1 MKKIKYLIL
10 ILLCCAAII
19 FVFESYKT
27 YFMKNTNFSADSIY
41 LKIPTNATKL
51 QLLDSLSNYLTDLET
66 FEKAAVKKEYILNIK
81 AGRFE
86 IKKNYNN
93 NEIINSLRS
102 NNLPVKLTFNNIE
115 TLNKLAGTISKKIEA
130 DSSSIVMAFNDKT
143 FLNDLNLN
151 EDSVFGLFIPN
162 TYEFFWNTDAIGFR
176 ERIVKEFDNFWNN
189 SRIEKIKKINL
200 NPIEVMVLASIV
212 QKETPKVDERPTIA
226 GVYLNRLKKNMKLQA
241 DPTVVYT
248 IKQKQGFD
256 KVIRRVLYKDLRIKS
271 KYNTYYYRGLP
282 PGPIVTPDI
291 SSIESVINYSNNSFL
306 FFVADV
312 SNPGY
317 HLFSR
322 TLSEHNKKKRQYTKW
337 LRERNI
343 RR

>member
-212 QKETPKVDERPTIA
+212 QKETPKVDERPTIS

-343 RR
+343 KR

>member
-1 MKKIKYLIL
+1 MKKIKYLIIIL
-10 ILLCCAAII
+10 ICCSAII

-27 YFMKNTNFSADSIY
+27 YFMKNTNFSTDSIF
-41 LKIPTNATKL
+41 LKIPTNTSKV
-51 QLLDSLSNYLTDLET
+51 QLLDTLSNYLLNMDT
-66 FEKAAVKKEYILNIK
+66 FEKAAIKKDYFLNIR
-81 AGRFE
+81 AGRFK
-86 IKKNYNN
+86 INKDDSNN
-93 NEIINSLRS
+93 KIINSLRS
-102 NNLPVKLTFNNIE
+102 NNIPLKVTFNNIE
-115 TLNKLAGTISKKIEA
+115 TLNNLAGVISKKIEA
-130 DSSSIVMAFNDKT
+130 DSASIVMAFKDKI
-143 FLNDLNLN
+143 FLNDLNLD

-162 TYEFFWNTDAIGFR
+162 TYEFFWNTDAVGFR
-176 ERIVKEFDNFWNN
+176 DRILKEFDNFWNDN
-189 SRIEKIKKINL
+189 RIEKIKKINL

-212 QKETPKVDERPTIA
+212 QKETPKVDERPTIS
-226 GVYLNRLKKNMKLQA
+226 GVYLNRLRKKMKLQA
-241 DPTVVYT
+241 DPTVVYS

-271 KYNTYYYRGLP
+271 KYNTYYYKGLP

-291 SSIESVINYSNNSFL
+291 SSIESVINYSKNSFL

-317 HLFSR
+317 HLFSK

>member
-81 AGRFE
+81 AGRFQ

-212 QKETPKVDERPTIA
+212 QKETPKVDERPTIS

-343 RR
+343 KR

>member
-1 MKKIKYLIL
+1 MKKIRYLIL
-10 ILLCCAAII
+10 FFLSCCTIF
-19 FVFESYKT
+19 FVFNIYKI
-27 YFMKNTNFSADSIY
+27 YFKKNTNFSDDVIY
-41 LKIPTNATKL
+41 LKVPSNATKS
-51 QLLDSLSNYLTDLET
+51 QLIDSLSNYLINLET
-66 FEKAAVKKEYILNIK
+66 FEKAAEQKEYLLNIK

-86 IKKNYNN
+86 IKKDYNN

-102 NNLPVKLTFNNIE
+102 KNIPIKVTFNNIE
-115 TLNKLAGTISKKIEA
+115 TINKLASAISKKIEA
-130 DSSSIVMAFNDKT
+130 DSSSIVKAFYDND
-143 FLNDLNLN
+143 FLNDLNLD
-151 EDSVFGLFIPN
+151 EDSVFSLFIPN
-162 TYEFFWNTDAIGFR
+162 TYEFFWNTDAIDFR
-176 ERIVKEFDNFWNN
+176 ERIIKEFDDFWNDN
-189 SRIEKIKKINL
+189 RIKKIKKINL
-200 NPIEVMVLASIV
+200 NPVEVMVLASIV

-226 GVYLNRLKKNMKLQA
+226 GVYLNRLRKNMKLQA

-271 KYNTYYYRGLP
+271 KYNTYYYKGLP

-291 SSIESVINYSNNSFL
+291 SSIESVINFSENPFL

-317 HLFSR
+317 HLFSK

-337 LRERNI
+337 LKERNI

>member
-10 ILLCCAAII
+10 ILLCCGAII
-19 FVFESYKT
+19 FVFDSYKT
-27 YFMKNTNFSADSIY
+27 YFMKNTSFSSETVY
-41 LKIPTNATKL
+41 LKIPSNTTKAE
-51 QLLDSLSNYLTDLET
+51 LLDSLSNYLIDLGT
-66 FEKAAVKKEYILNIK
+66 FEKAANKKEYLLNIK
-81 AGRFE
+81 AGRFL
-86 IKKNYNN
+86 IKKDYNN

-102 NNLPVKLTFNNIE
+102 NNIPVQVTFNNIE
-115 TLNKLAGTISKKIEA
+115 TLNKLAATISKKIEA
-130 DSSSIVMAFNDKT
+130 DSASIVMAFNEIK

-151 EDSVFGLFIPN
+151 EESVFSLFIPN
-162 TYEFFWNTDAIGFR
+162 TYEFFWNTDAIRFR
-176 ERIVKEFDNFWNN
+176 ERVVKEFDKFWNDN
-189 SRIEKIKKINL
+189 RVEKAKKINL

-226 GVYLNRLKKNMKLQA
+226 GVYLNRLRKNMKLQA
-241 DPTVVYT
+241 DPTVVYS

-271 KYNTYYYRGLP
+271 KYNTYYVRGLP

-291 SSIESVINYSNNSFL
+291 SSIESVINYSSNSFL

-337 LRERNI
+337 LKERNI